1 MTCPRRVST
10 LAALLL
16 VAFALPTSS
25 LFAVETTPAMV
36 VQRSQ
41 TTPSVAPQDNTKP
54 TQQSVEDLRRQAV
67 LDQWEREYSGR
78 RWRRSVLRVGQ
89 DYLLPVGQEARNV
102 TVVFGRATVEGRVS
116 GDLVVIMGS
125 ASLGPAAIVEG
136 SFVVVG
142 GDADVSSGAL
152 VRDDV
157 VTIGAGLNAPT
168 DFRFGGEHI
177 VFGTLAMERWFQ
189 ASLPWVRD
197 GLLWGRPVV
206 FSIGWVWTVLLSF
219 FAVYFLLNIVL
230 HAPVAATADVL
241 NRRPFGSFMTG
252 LLMLV
257 LTAPLI
263 GLLAVTV
270 VGIVVVPFVIA
281 ALVVAAFVGRVGVM
295 RWIGQ
300 SIMPVDDAGSRLLA
314 VRSFV
319 IGATALVLIYAVP
332 LLGLVAWALV
342 GMFGFGAA
350 IIAFLAAWRQESPKK
365 TNGEM
370 PTWRNDKMHQGHDG
384 VAAPPASSV
393 PPPAPMMAAAP
404 VPPLVSAVPPAVP
417 PPPVSPAPPA
427 APPRVAGSL
436 LDLPRATFLE
446 RAAAF
451 LVDALLVALAYRV
464 LDGLVFPRYSDFY
477 LPMLLIYFIG
487 FWAWKGTT
495 LGGTVINLRIVKLNG
510 QPLEPGDA
518 IVRGLAGILSFAALG
533 IGVLWILKDADRQAW
548 HDKAVGTV
556 VVKDPSTRF

>member
-16 VAFALPTSS
+16 VAIGMSASS
-25 LFAVETTPAMV
+25 LRAVEATPAMV
-36 VQRSQ
+36 VQRAQ
-41 TTPSVAPQDNTKP
+41 TTPSVAPQDSTRP
-54 TQQSVEDLRRQAV
+54 TQQSVDDERRQAV
-67 LDQWEREYSGR
+67 LDEWERDYGWR

-102 TVVFGRATVEGRVS
+102 TVVFGRATIEGRVS

-230 HAPVAATADVL
+230 HAPVAATVDVL

-300 SIMPVDDAGSRLLA
+300 SILPVDDTESRLLA
-314 VRSFV
+314 ARSFMF
-319 IGATALVLIYAVP
+319 GATALVLIYAVP

-350 IIAFLAAWRQESPKK
+350 IIAFLAAWRQESPRK
-365 TNGEM
+365 NGEVT
-370 PTWRNDKMHQGHDG
+370 TWRNDDMHQGHDG

-393 PPPAPMMAAAP
+393 PPPGPMMAATP
-404 VPPLVSAVPPAVP
+404 VLPLVSAVPPAVP

-451 LVDALLVALAYRV
+451 LVDLLLVGLAFRV

-477 LPMLLIYFIG
+477 LPMLFIYFVA

-495 LGGTVINLRIVKLNG
+495 LGGTVMNLRIVKLNG
-510 QPLEPGDA
+510 QPFEPGDA
-518 IVRGLAGILSFAALG
+518 IVRALAGVLSFAALG

-548 HDKAVGTV
+548 QDKAVGTV

>member
-1 MTCPRRVST
+1 MIRLRRVSV
-10 LAALLL
+10 LLL
-16 VAFALPTSS
+16 LLCGLAGVTSTP
-25 LFAVETTPAMV
+25 LGGGTVQAAVQL
-36 VQRSQ
+36 QR
-41 TTPSVAPQDNTKP
+41 TPSASPSASVA
-54 TQQSVEDLRRQAV
+54 DLDRQAQI
-67 LDQWEREYSGR
+67 DEWEREFGWR

-89 DYLLPVGQEARNV
+89 DYLLPAGQESRNV
-102 TVVFGRATVEGRVS
+102 TVVFGRATIEGRVG
-116 GDLVVIMGS
+116 GDLVVILGS
-125 ASLGPAAIVEG
+125 ASLGPSAVVEG

-142 GDADVSSGAL
+142 GEATVAPGAL

-157 VTIGAGLNAPT
+157 VTIGAGLDAPT

-177 VFGTLAMERWFQ
+177 VFGTLAMEQWFR
-189 ASLPWVRD
+189 SMLPWIRD

-206 FSIGWVWTVLLSF
+206 LSITWVWQVVLAF
-219 FAVYFLLNIVL
+219 FAVYFLLNVVL
-230 HAPVAATADVL
+230 HAPVGATADVL
-241 NRRPFGSFMTG
+241 RRRPFGAFMTG

-270 VGIVVVPFVIA
+270 VGIVVVPFLLA

-300 SIMPVDDAGSRLLA
+300 SMMPAEDSASRLLA
-314 VRSFV
+314 ARSFV
-319 IGATALVLIYAVP
+319 VGAAALVLLYAVP
-332 LLGLVAWALV
+332 LLGLVLWALV
-342 GMFGFGAA
+342 GVFGFGAA
-350 IIAFLAAWRQESPKK
+350 IIAFLAAWRQESPRK
-365 TNGEM
+365 TNGEGT
-370 PTWRNDKMHQGHDG
+370 TWRHDEMHQGHDG

-393 PPPAPMMAAAP
+393 PPPGPMMAAAP

-451 LVDALLVALAYRV
+451 LVDLLLVGLAYRV
-464 LDGLVFPRYSDFY
+464 FDGLVFPRYSDFY
-477 LPMLLIYFIG
+477 LPMLFIYFVG

-495 LGGTVINLRIVKLNG
+495 LGGTVMNLRIVKLSG
-510 QPLEPGDA
+510 QPFEPGDA
-518 IVRGLAGILSFAALG
+518 IVRALAGVLSFAALG

-548 HDKAVGTV
+548 QDKAVGTV